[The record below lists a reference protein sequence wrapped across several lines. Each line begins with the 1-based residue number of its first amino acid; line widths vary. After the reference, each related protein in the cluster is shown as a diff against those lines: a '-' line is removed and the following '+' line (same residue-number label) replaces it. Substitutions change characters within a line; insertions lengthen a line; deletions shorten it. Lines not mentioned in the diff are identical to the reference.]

1 MPRKPPV
8 KPGDPPVRPIDYT
21 VNHDGCWV
29 WNWSVHPKGYALV
42 LFKGK
47 PRKAHRVAYELV
59 YGPIPEGQIIRHLCG
74 NPSCIN
80 AEHLCAGTPKENAQ
94 DMVLAGNQ
102 HAQKLSPVD
111 ATEIRSL
118 FAKGEV
124 SRSEIARRYSVTAGT
139 IRLIVANGTFYD
151 QAYNPPPKERMR
163 KSGLSKTLDESS
175 AKKIRE
181 IYRRCD
187 ISQKDL
193 ALEFRVSQSAISA
206 VILNKLY
213 PDTDYV
219 VPSRK
224 VSNRKLD
231 NAQQKDSKARPTL
244 QSINGPAPAGK
255 SEQER
260 RRKELGDPERK
271 PRRKLDQPLITDD
284 DWILESKTGCHIWR
298 WAKKES
304 GHGTMTLDSNK
315 HILMHRVA
323 WETRNGP
330 IPEGGQINHPCN
342 NTSCINPDHLYLG
355 DQFDNMQDTVEA
367 GNHAMQ
373 KLTWADVRVIRDEYE
388 PRKITYKKLADRYGV
403 TNGAISNIVMNRT
416 FHDPD
421 YTPRNP
427 ESSVRRKLS
436 TADANVVRERYAAER
451 ITERTL
457 GREFGVD
464 SSVIGGV
471 IRNETYYDPAYTP
484 PSPDEKRLWKL
495 SNADKE
501 AICSEY
507 ESGATRQQLAEKF
520 GVSCSQIG
528 NVLRRVTLQPS

>member
-8 KPGDPPVRPIDYT
+8 KPGDLPIRPIDYT
-21 VNHDGCWV
+21 VNDDGCWV

-47 PRKAHRVAYELV
+47 PRKAHRVSYELA
-59 YGPIPEGQIIRHLCG
+59 YGPIPDGQIIRHICG

-102 HAQKLSPVD
+102 HIQKLSPPD
-111 ATEIRSL
+111 ATEIRSQ
-118 FAKGEV
+118 FAGGGV
-124 SRSEIARRYSVTAGT
+124 SRNEIARRYVVTAGT
-139 IRLIVANGTFYD
+139 IRLIIANETFYD

-175 AKKIRE
+175 AKEIRE
-181 IYRRCD
+181 IYRKGD

-193 ALEFRVSQSAISA
+193 ALEFQVSQSTISA

-213 PDTDYV
+213 YDPGYV
-219 VPSRK
+219 VSPRK
-224 VSNRKLD
+224 ASNRKLD
-231 NAQQKDSKARPTL
+231 KAQPDNTNARPTL
-244 QSINGPAPAGK
+244 QAINGPAPTGK

-260 RRKELGDPERK
+260 RRKELRDPERK
-271 PRRKLDQPLITDD
+271 PRRKPDQPLITDD
-284 DWILESKTGCHIWR
+284 DWIQEPETGCHIWR
-298 WAKKES
+298 WAKKDS
-304 GHGTMTLDSNK
+304 GHGTMTLAGNK

-323 WETRNGP
+323 WETRNGL
-330 IPEGGQINHPCN
+330 IPEGGQINHLCH

-355 DQFDNMQDTVEA
+355 DQFDNMRDTVEA

-373 KLTWADVRVIRDEYE
+373 KLNRADVCAIRDEYE
-388 PRKITYKKLADRYGV
+388 PGKITYKKLAGKYGV
-403 TNGAISNIVMNRT
+403 TVGAICNIVVNKT

-421 YTPRNP
+421 YTLRNP
-427 ESSVRRKLS
+427 EFSVRRKLS
-436 TADANVVRERYAAER
+436 TADANDIRKRYATER
-451 ITERTL
+451 ITQSAM

-464 SSVIGGV
+464 SSVIGGI

-501 AICSEY
+501 AIYSEY
-507 ESGATRQQLAEKF
+507 KSGATRKQLAEKF
-520 GVSCSQIG
+520 GVSYSQIG
-528 NVLRRVTLQPS
+528 NVLGRVTLP